1 VAKDRITV
9 QEAARRL
16 GVKDDA
22 VRKRIQR
29 GSIGHDKD
37 SDGRVYVYL
46 DATHDESQDS
56 YKDTTGYVPRTA
68 HPGNGRIQDE
78 SQDAAKDVYKDVYKD
93 ALVEAKDET
102 IVELRDQVGFLRREL
117 ERKDTIIMSLTQR
130 IPELEAPRETAPEA
144 TGAAE
149 SDEGAT
155 YGTSPQEAE
164 DSLQRRSER
173 DPSEAGSWWRR
184 FFGLE

>member
-1 VAKDRITV
+1 MAKDRVTV

-16 GVKDDA
+16 GVKEDA
-22 VRKRIQR
+22 VRKRMQR
-29 GSIGHDKD
+29 GSIVYDKD

-56 YKDTTGYVPRTA
+56 HKDTSGYVPRTE
-68 HPGNGRIQDE
+68 HSPNGRIRDE
-78 SQDAAKDVYKDVYKD
+78 SQDAAKDEYKD

-117 ERKDTIIMSLTQR
+117 ERKDTIIMTLTHR
-130 IPELEAPRETAPEA
+130 IPELESPSEPREASVTDSEEASSTQPPE
-144 TGAAE
+144 
-149 SDEGAT
+149 
-155 YGTSPQEAE
+155 P
-164 DSLQRRSER
+164 ER
-173 DPSEAGSWWRR
+173 PPWWRR

>member
-1 VAKDRITV
+1 MAKDRVTV

-16 GVKDDA
+16 GVKEDA
-22 VRKRIQR
+22 VRKRMQR
-29 GSIGHDKD
+29 GSIVYDKD

-56 YKDTTGYVPRTA
+56 YKGTSGYVPRTE
-68 HPGNGRIQDE
+68 HPPNGRIRDE
-78 SQDAAKDVYKDVYKD
+78 SQDAAKDEYKD

-130 IPELEAPRETAPEA
+130 IPELEAPSEPLRAPQSAGEGQGRGEVAEEEQTPSGEA
-144 TGAAE
+144 
-149 SDEGAT
+149 
-155 YGTSPQEAE
+155 QE
-164 DSLQRRSER
+164 RKR
-173 DPSEAGSWWRR
+173 SWWRA
-184 FFGLE
+184 FFGLP